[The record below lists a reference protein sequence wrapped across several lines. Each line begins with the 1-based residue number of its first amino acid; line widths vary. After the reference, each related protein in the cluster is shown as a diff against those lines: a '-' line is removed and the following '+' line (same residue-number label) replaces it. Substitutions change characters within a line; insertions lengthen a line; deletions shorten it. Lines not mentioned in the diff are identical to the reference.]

1 MSANLI
7 PILWDATLQ
16 TLYMV
21 AVSAILGTLGGLP
34 LGVFLACSQRGELLS
49 APWINKVLGLVV
61 NATRSVPFIILVV
74 AIIPFTRAIVGTSI
88 GTNAAIVPL
97 TLAAIP
103 FIARLV
109 ENAIREVDA
118 GLIEAARAMGATPLQ
133 IIRKVL
139 IPEALPGITLGLTLA
154 VVSLIGYSAMVGA
167 VGGQGLGDLGIR
179 YGYQRFMPEVMA
191 AVVVILIV
199 MVQLVQSIGEWIAA
213 RVDRRAP
220 AIAAPEFFRRQERT
234 NPMLRLT
241 TLVSALALSSA
252 AMAQD
257 ITVGVTPGE
266 HGEIMEKVAEVAAP
280 LGLNIRVIEF
290 SDYVVP
296 NQALADG
303 DLDANSFQHRPYLE
317 NQMNDRGFALV
328 EAGTTIT
335 TPMGVYSARVDDLAD
350 LPEGAQVAIPNDPT
364 NGGRALLILQDL
376 GLVTLTE
383 GTGLVPS
390 PLDIAENPRGLRF
403 LELDAAQLPRALEDA
418 DAAVINTN
426 FALAAGLSPREDS
439 IAMEK
444 ADSPYVNI
452 IVVQQDRA
460 EEPWVQTLVEAY
472 QSPEV
477 KAFIDETYEGAVIT
491 SW

>member
-1 MSANLI
+1 
-7 PILWDATLQ
+7 
-16 TLYMV
+16 
-21 AVSAILGTLGGLP
+21 
-34 LGVFLACSQRGELLS
+34 
-49 APWINKVLGLVV
+49 
-61 NATRSVPFIILVV
+61 
-74 AIIPFTRAIVGTSI
+74 
-88 GTNAAIVPL
+88 
-97 TLAAIP
+97 
-103 FIARLV
+103 
-109 ENAIREVDA
+109 
-118 GLIEAARAMGATPLQ
+118 
-133 IIRKVL
+133 
-139 IPEALPGITLGLTLA
+139 
-154 VVSLIGYSAMVGA
+154 
-167 VGGQGLGDLGIR
+167 
-179 YGYQRFMPEVMA
+179 
-191 AVVVILIV
+191 
-199 MVQLVQSIGEWIAA
+199 
-213 RVDRRAP
+213 
-220 AIAAPEFFRRQERT
+220 
-234 NPMLRLT
+234 MLRLT

-335 TPMGVYSARVDDLAD
+335 TPMGVYSARVEDLAD